1 MSPDQPGLNL
11 EQQIAELEARV
22 RGLEAMQELVL
33 RILSATNPLNSV
45 LKHYGATET
54 QEKAFSKLLDE
65 LVVRARGPA
74 QNRPSLAYFEMKV
87 AEIFPEHRRDRQFT
101 TLLVDT
107 LKVDRPA
114 YRELHAYAIASGWPH
129 EADNAQR
136 T

>member
-11 EQQIAELEARV
+11 EDQIADLEARV
-22 RGLEAMQELVL
+22 RGLEAMQQLVL
-33 RILSATNPLNSV
+33 RILSATNPLHAV

-54 QEKAFSKLLDE
+54 QEKAFLKLLDE
-65 LVVRARGPA
+65 LVMRARGPA
-74 QNRPSLAYFEMKV
+74 QNRPSLAYFEMKL

-101 TLLVDT
+101 TLIVDT
-107 LKVDRPA
+107 MKVERPA

-129 EADNAQR
+129 EADHTQQ